1 MGRPRH
7 RFRDAGAG
15 HGRARQGRQRDLE
28 DLQPVLEVEPPDR
41 RDLHR
46 RAEGALPASRSWRT
60 TPTCSARASPSR
72 APAPTTA
79 CRRRTTPRPGSSCAP
94 SATATNGS
102 STARSASSPTP
113 ASASCSSSTRAPTR
127 TRRCKQGTTMFLV
140 PRDTPGFRIGKVF
153 NKSGWRFYQNGEM
166 IFENARVPH
175 ANVVGAGERLRHEDA
190 AGRRP
195 HRRRPVRRPRARRQ
209 RARRLRRRLRA
220 WR

>member
-1 MGRPRH
+1 MAELAKADSAISKT
-7 RFRDAGAG
+7 FS
-15 HGRARQGRQRDLE
+15 QMLE
-28 DLQPVLEVEPPDR
+28 MEPPDR

-46 RAEGALPASRSWRT
+46 RAEGALPAAVPRGRHA
-60 TPTCSARASPSR
+60 TCSARASPSR
-72 APAPTTA
+72 ARAPTTG
-79 CRRRTTPRPGSSCAP
+79 CRRQTIPRPASSCAP

-102 STARSASSPTP
+102 STARNASSPTP
-113 ASASCSSSTRAPTR
+113 ASASCSSSTRAPIR

-175 ANVVGAGERLRHEDA
+175 ANVVGHGERLRHEDA
-190 AGRRP
+190 TGRRP

-209 RARRLRRRLRA
+209 RARRLRRCLRA